1 MEGKALESEEGGNP
15 TVSHEQSWDP
25 GQRGPRVGLPGC
37 CLLSN
42 QEVLGGLGGGPPGAP
57 LGARRLT

>member
-1 MEGKALESEEGGNP
+1 MEGKAPESEEGGNP

-42 QEVLGGLGGGPPGAP
+42 QEVLGGLGGGLRGH
-57 LGARRLT
+57 LWGQGG